1 MLEFV
6 ILVAFVG
13 SREVMVA
20 TELSLAMLAF
30 ERQEIDEVAVLSRT
44 LVSDGEEPSRQFR
57 RRSHIVAVWYR
68 SKSEPEDMSEVSLY
82 MP

>member
-13 SREVMVA
+13 GGEVMVA
-20 TELSLAMLAF
+20 AELSLAMLAF

-44 LVSDGEEPSRQFR
+44 LVPDGEESSRQFR
-57 RRSHIVAVWYR
+57 SRSHSCGVV
-68 SKSEPEDMSEVSLY
+68 SE
-82 MP
+82 